1 MDNNIDVLDELN
13 KGCSMGVDALDIIL
27 PRVEEYDF
35 KELLENQLE
44 EYKNIAVRIDDLY
57 REFTSSDLHET
68 SALEKAMTWYGITKD
83 TVLDNSISKLADLLV
98 KGTNMGIIEGR
109 RILNHKKMD
118 KKVKKL
124 CGEYVKMQEKYLE
137 SLKDY
142 L

>member
-13 KGCSMGVDALDIIL
+13 KGCSMGVDALDIII
-27 PRVEEYDF
+27 PKVEEHDF
-35 KELLENQLE
+35 KELLENQVE
-44 EYKNIAVRIDDLY
+44 EYKNISGRIGDLY

-68 SALEKAMTWYGITKD
+68 SMMEKAMTWYGIEKD
-83 TVLDNSISKLADLLV
+83 TILDNSISKLADLLV

-118 KKVKKL
+118 KRVKKL

-137 SLKDY
+137 NLKAY